1 MDADEMRRCKCNLS
15 QKGEAT
21 LETLIRVRSWGIVM
35 QEDVSSALKE
45 SEGDGFLAIAY
56 FTFSSNIVDHLKSNS
71 LVISNTIDVFIDLF
85 KELAFLT
92 KERDAHSLCGLLPP
106 TFSSQQLQGNQRKK
120 YLEEYMHEI
129 SHVYA
134 E

>member
-1 MDADEMRRCKCNLS
+1 MEMWLAYAPVKNNVADAIK
-15 QKGEAT
+15 
-21 LETLIRVRSWGIVM
+21 
-35 QEDVSSALKE
+35 

-71 LVISNTIDVFIDLF
+71 LVISNTIGVFIDLF

-106 TFSSQQLQGNQRKK
+106 TFSSQQLQV
-120 YLEEYMHEI
+120 YLLSVRI
-129 SHVYA
+129 VFFAFSRVLRSA